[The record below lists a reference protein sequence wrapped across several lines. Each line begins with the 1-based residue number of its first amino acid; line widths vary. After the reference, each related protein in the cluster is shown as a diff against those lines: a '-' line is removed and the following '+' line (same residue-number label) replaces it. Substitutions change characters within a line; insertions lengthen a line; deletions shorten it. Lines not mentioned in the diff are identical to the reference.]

1 MAVTFHEQFVG
12 LFEAHYR
19 RMFRYLD
26 RLTGDGELAA
36 DLAQEAFVRLY
47 ERGSMPDTPG
57 SWLISV
63 ALNLLRNESTT
74 RRRRL
79 RLLTASRGEQVYG
92 DAALAADQQ
101 LMSNE
106 ISHHV
111 RKAIDTMS
119 ERDRHLLLLRA
130 EGYSYREMAVALD
143 LNEASIGVLLARAK
157 HAFRQT
163 YENPSDAS
171 H

>member
-1 MAVTFHEQFVG
+1 MAATFHEQFVG
-12 LFEAHYR
+12 LFEAQYR

-26 RLTGDGELAA
+26 RLTGDRELAA

-57 SWLISV
+57 SWLVSV
-63 ALNLLRNESTT
+63 AMNLLRNESTT

-79 RLLTASRGEQVYG
+79 RLLTAARGEQVHG
-92 DAALAADQQ
+92 DAGIPADQQ
-101 LMSNE
+101 LLSSE
-106 ISHHV
+106 CSHQV
-111 RKAIDTMS
+111 RAAIDKMP

-143 LNEASIGVLLARAK
+143 LNETSIGVLLARAK
-157 HAFRQT
+157 HAFRQA